1 MWIKNKYYLVL
12 FFSAIFIVLAFYGG
26 TVYQKSTEPSINKI
40 SNLDNKENPLGTT
53 ADFEA
58 FWKVWNLID
67 EKSPDASTIDNQKR
81 VYGAIQGLMSSLNDP
96 YSVFFPPEEAKSFQE
111 TISGSFSGIGMEV
124 GIKDKILTVVAP
136 LKNTPSYKAGIKPG
150 EKILKIDGKETNDM
164 TVDKAI
170 SLIRGEKGTS
180 VILTM
185 YRDGDRKPREVT
197 LVRDTIIIPTVE
209 TIKRDDGVFVI
220 SVYNFSANVATDFQ
234 NALKEF
240 AQTNSD
246 KLVIDL
252 RGNPGGYLDAAISM
266 ASWFLPS
273 GKTVVME
280 DFGNKTD
287 KTIHR
292 SLGYDVFEN
301 LKLVILVDEGSAS
314 ASEIFAGALHD
325 NKKALLVGEKTYGKG
340 SVQELVPVTKDT
352 SIKITIA
359 KWLTPNGISI
369 SKEGIK
375 PDYTVPITDKDVTD
389 KVDPQMNK
397 AVELLNSWKPIQ

>member
-1 MWIKNKYYLVL
+1 
-12 FFSAIFIVLAFYGG
+12 
-26 TVYQKSTEPSINKI
+26 
-40 SNLDNKENPLGTT
+40 
-53 ADFEA
+53 
-58 FWKVWNLID
+58 
-67 EKSPDASTIDNQKR
+67 
-81 VYGAIQGLMSSLNDP
+81 MSSLNDP